1 MREQNKL
8 SDPNMTMD
16 NATHTYNLATH
27 PELDFVSVTTF
38 VSGFFRPFDKE
49 RIAKKLVTT
58 HPKYLGRSPETL
70 IAEWDAAGEYGTIV
84 HKEMEDWIREGI
96 EPKERKAIVGKNWL
110 NNYKMD
116 IDMDISTEV
125 MVYSKELRIAGTIDV
140 LVRDRENGEYQII
153 DWKTSKRID
162 KNSFKGKVGNSPET
176 ISVMDCN
183 FNHYALQ
190 LSLYR
195 YLLEEYYGIIVD
207 KQLIA
212 HLQDHGAK
220 GHHTPYMREHIIEM
234 LKGDRK

>member
-16 NATHTYNLATH
+16 IATHTYNLATH

-58 HPKYLGRSPETL
+58 HPRYLGRSSESL

-110 NNYKMD
+110 NSYKMD
-116 IDMDISTEV
+116 LDMDISTEV
-125 MVYSKELRIAGTIDV
+125 MVHSKELRIAGTIDI
-140 LVRDRENGEYQII
+140 LSRDYEKGEYQII

-162 KNSFKGKVGNSPET
+162 KDSFNGRVGTRPPT
-176 ISVMDCN
+176 RAVTDCN

-195 YLLEEYYGIIVD
+195 YLLEEYYGIIVNN
-207 KQLIA
+207 QLIA
-212 HLQDHGAK
+212 HLQDYGTK
-220 GHHTPYMREHIIEM
+220 NYHTPYMRDHIIEM
-234 LKGDRK
+234 LKIDLK

>member
-1 MREQNKL
+1 
-8 SDPNMTMD
+8 
-16 NATHTYNLATH
+16 
-27 PELDFVSVTTF
+27 
-38 VSGFFRPFDKE
+38 
-49 RIAKKLVTT
+49 
-58 HPKYLGRSPETL
+58 
-70 IAEWDAAGEYGTIV
+70 
-84 HKEMEDWIREGI
+84 MEDWIREGI

-162 KNSFKGKVGNSPET
+162 KDSFNGRVGTRPPT
-176 ISVMDCN
+176 RTVTDCN

-195 YLLEEYYGIIVD
+195 YLLEEYYSFTVSN
-207 KQLIA
+207 QMIA
-212 HLQDHGAK
+212 HLTEDKCHSIV
-220 GHHTPYMREHIIEM
+220 TPYMKDHIHSM
-234 LKGDRK
+234 VNQKART